1 MRYVVKEIPL
11 NILILFLLFV
21 VAVDFATTYLGVVVG
36 SCREFSLLP
45 RMFIEAGMS
54 LAYPVVEFILLFLAT
69 VFLRSL
75 QRMMKIYAGLELVI
89 PVLGVFVAVNN
100 ITHILLG
107 KC

>member
-1 MRYVVKEIPL
+1 
-11 NILILFLLFV
+11 
-21 VAVDFATTYLGVVVG
+21 
-36 SCREFSLLP
+36 
-45 RMFIEAGMS
+45 MFIEAGMS

-89 PVLGVFVAVNN
+89 PFLGVFVAVNN